1 MNNKSLVSVIIPC
14 YKMGDYIG
22 VALESV
28 SKQTY
33 KNWEVIV
40 VDDCGPEDGTSG
52 IVDSFATSHSGHRIE
67 FIRHEQNGGVS
78 KTRNTAIQAASGDY
92 LAFLD
97 PDDFWA
103 SSYLEKHVSELG
115 ADSNSNVAATYTEC
129 NGVDKKGETTGHIY
143 RPTVEQIGGL
153 PASLYLNNFIMPS
166 AVVVRKES
174 VVSCGGFDESPEM
187 QHVEDW
193 DLWIRMMTAGSKFSY
208 IPSAGSYW
216 RRHEGA
222 STSDSLAMQARESAL
237 RIKHSEL
244 FAGYSATCSRRMLNR
259 IEHLEGK
266 QKALEGSLLFRI
278 SRLLSKCIGR

>member
-1 MNNKSLVSVIIPC
+1 MNNKFLVSVIIPC

-28 SKQTY
+28 GKQAY
-33 KNWEVIV
+33 ENWEVIV
-40 VDDCGPEDGTSG
+40 VDDCGPEDGTRG

-67 FIRHEQNGGVS
+67 FIGHEQNGGVS
-78 KTRNTAIQAASGDY
+78 KARNTAIKEARGEF

-97 PDDFWA
+97 PDDFWGSA
-103 SSYLEKHVSELG
+103 YLEKHVSELESDN
-115 ADSNSNVAATYTEC
+115 AVAATYT
-129 NGVDKKGETTGHIY
+129 GVDGVDERGKVTGHLY
-143 RPTVEQIGGL
+143 WPKDQQNKDL
-153 PASLYLNNFIMPS
+153 PESLYLNNFIIPS
-166 AVVVRKES
+166 AVVARKES

-193 DLWIRMMTAGSKFSY
+193 DLWLRMMTAGSKFSY

-237 RIKHSEL
+237 REKHSEL
-244 FAGYSATCSRRMLNR
+244 FAGYSATCSRRMLAR
-259 IEHLEGK
+259 MEHLEGK
-266 QKALEGSLLFRI
+266 QKALEGSLAFRI